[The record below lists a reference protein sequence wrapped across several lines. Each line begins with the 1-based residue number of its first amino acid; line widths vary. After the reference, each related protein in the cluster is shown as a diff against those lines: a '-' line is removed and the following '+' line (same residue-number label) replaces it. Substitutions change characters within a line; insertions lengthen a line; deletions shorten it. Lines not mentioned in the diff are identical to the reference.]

1 MSIVDVEVREL
12 STDPNIRTIQYS
24 RNFPPKN
31 DSCASRLLGG
41 LLWLGFA
48 AQAHSPHT
56 VSSTK
61 LTVVQ
66 ETNIQLVPH
75 HHNTNQTIMTIAV
88 TLNHVHSNTPS
99 RRGSFNSNTS
109 NMNSLSSSPNMKVRP
124 HRKFQDYRRS
134 SGDDSYNNN
143 NNSNINYH
151 NHFLCQPQM
160 LSNGYTVVPML
171 SLHDALLSYKQQYSS
186 TTRFP
191 QNSEPHYRMSH
202 QTPSGCHGTMMF
214 PSLTPSI
221 TTVLPSSSR
230 HETGVNS
237 YITSDESSS
246 LSSNNSRSAMTST
259 DEARYQLQG
268 LLQHQQQQHHYQG
281 IESRSRLVPKLVRF
295 APTATMHTLPLVSDD
310 DVYKSWYQAE
320 DYNAFEHDNRQVVLY
335 INNALK
341 EHCMTKDLS
350 KVSMKTKN
358 KHLLKIIQNDPTN
371 LLPYQILGLEQF
383 IYGPKYMY
391 ERRQET
397 IHHNMMVL
405 EMYDVQRTTKHY
417 NPTVLRRVSERFSIQ
432 KVECA
437 IQRAATLP
445 ATTTP
450 SLPAATV
457 A

>member
-1 MSIVDVEVREL
+1 MIHVPVGFLVW
-12 STDPNIRTIQYS
+12 
-24 RNFPPKN
+24 
-31 DSCASRLLGG
+31 LL
-41 LLWLGFA
+41 A
-48 AQAHSPHT
+48 AQAHSLHT

-61 LTVVQ
+61 RTVVQ
-66 ETNIQLVPH
+66 ETNNIQLVPH
-75 HHNTNQTIMTIAV
+75 HNNTNQTIMTIAV
-88 TLNHVHSNTPS
+88 TLDHVHSSTSS

-109 NMNSLSSSPNMKVRP
+109 NMNSHSSSPNMKVRP

-134 SGDDSYNNN
+134 SGDESYNS

-191 QNSEPHYRMSH
+191 QNSEPHWMSH

-237 YITSDESSS
+237 YITSDESST
-246 LSSNNSRSAMTST
+246 LSSNNSRAAVTSA
-259 DEARYQLQG
+259 DEARYQLQR
-268 LLQHQQQQHHYQG
+268 LLQHQQQQHQYQG

-310 DVYKSWYQAE
+310 DMYHSWYQAD
-320 DYNAFEHDNRQVVLY
+320 DYNAFERDNRQVVLD

-350 KVSMKTKN
+350 KVSMKIKN

-417 NPTVLRRVSERFSIQ
+417 NPIVLRRVSERFSIQ
-432 KVECA
+432 KVERA
-437 IQRAATLP
+437 IRRASTSSSATPSSPSLTP
-445 ATTTP
+445 CSSTTTDTTTT
-450 SLPAATV
+450 SKMKAA
-457 A
+457 AIAA